1 MSQTRVQPQPQQA
14 PSTQVLD
21 EPRIGGGSK
30 ACAAGAGVLGS
41 VCCGG
46 GLAAVIATSIGA
58 GGAVSF
64 MRTWGNMQGVTLIST
79 GLAIVLVLALSWFVT
94 RRARAGLAPAAGRH
108 VFGRALFQLAAWAL
122 AGYFVY
128 FIVINALLSLAGFEY
143 AGEN

>member
-1 MSQTRVQPQPQQA
+1 MSSTKVQPKPPEA
-14 PSTQVLD
+14 PSNQVLD
-21 EPRIGGGSK
+21 EPRIGTGSK
-30 ACAAGAGVLGS
+30 ACAVGAGVLGS

-46 GLAAVIATSIGA
+46 GLAAVIATAIGA

-79 GLAIVLVLALSWFVT
+79 GLAIALVLALSWFVT
-94 RRARAGLAPAAGRH
+94 RRARADLAPEAGRQ
-108 VFGRALFQLAAWAL
+108 VFGQALFRLAAWAL